1 VSKVAFDVSEVFAK
15 FNVKALTHH
24 ETFDLIRQSWYG
36 RHRNP
41 IHAHHVTKVGDKE
54 FINWQVLAMD
64 KEKDKFWATVE
75 EEDGGIFDCLG
86 MFQE

>member
-1 VSKVAFDVSEVFAK
+1 
-15 FNVKALTHH
+15 
-24 ETFDLIRQSWYG
+24 
-36 RHRNP
+36 
-41 IHAHHVTKVGDKE
+41 VGDKE

>member
-1 VSKVAFDVSEVFAK
+1 MFY
-15 FNVKALTHH
+15 LTHNIYSFAH
-24 ETFDLIRQSWYG
+24 DIKCVLYSLIRQSWYG

-86 MFQE
+86 MFEE

>member
-1 VSKVAFDVSEVFAK
+1 MV
-15 FNVKALTHH
+15 LTRFSVPCLYFHA
-24 ETFDLIRQSWYG
+24 QSWYG

-41 IHAHHVTKVGDKE
+41 IHAHHVTQAGDKS

-75 EEDGGIFDCLG
+75 EDSEGIFDCLG
-86 MFQE
+86 MFDE